1 MTNNIDIAENLLSLD
16 LDFFKLNFLYESV
29 DKIYDIKFKE
39 YIFNEKTD
47 DDYFYTEGWKQ
58 KQKKIEK
65 QKNDMKQIKKDK
77 TEKKTNILKRM
88 VDRILQFI
96 RGIKE
101 KIVNAF
107 NRKREEKVLKFLMMM
122 EKLDQDVELDI
133 DIDDYEEELKIL
145 LDEQKEI
152 QKELNKAQKGKLSHS
167 DAEKVKKNR
176 DRTSEKIRKLR
187 NKVDKGVSTA
197 DDVIHIAKTV
207 AKVVVGAGIAIK
219 FWKFLK
225 NSVNNV
231 QNQENYF
238 ENFQNNFTG
247 SENNSTND
255 DWQSVFNAA
264 QQNCSQ
270 YSQTVFGA
278 VNAYDKASSQYKD
291 ETQVSLNNEIL
302 QDAKK
307 VDKANK
313 HHMTELSNKI
323 LHANIDELK
332 ISQSEYDRIRKQLK
346 AEYADFKTNYKHSLM
361 DTVQVRH
368 KIELLYKQFFK
379 DTDNVSH
386 DELLKMQDSMKDAD
400 QLYESLNKKD
410 GRIISTKI

>member
-1 MTNNIDIAENLLSLD
+1 
-16 LDFFKLNFLYESV
+16 
-29 DKIYDIKFKE
+29 
-39 YIFNEKTD
+39 
-47 DDYFYTEGWKQ
+47 
-58 KQKKIEK
+58 
-65 QKNDMKQIKKDK
+65 
-77 TEKKTNILKRM
+77 
-88 VDRILQFI
+88 
-96 RGIKE
+96 
-101 KIVNAF
+101 
-107 NRKREEKVLKFLMMM
+107 
-122 EKLDQDVELDI
+122 
-133 DIDDYEEELKIL
+133 
-145 LDEQKEI
+145 
-152 QKELNKAQKGKLSHS
+152 LSHS

-207 AKVVVGAGIAIK
+207 AKVAVGAGIAIK

-346 AEYADFKTNYKHSLM
+346 DEYADFKTNYKHSLM

-410 GRIISTKI
+410 GRIVSTKI